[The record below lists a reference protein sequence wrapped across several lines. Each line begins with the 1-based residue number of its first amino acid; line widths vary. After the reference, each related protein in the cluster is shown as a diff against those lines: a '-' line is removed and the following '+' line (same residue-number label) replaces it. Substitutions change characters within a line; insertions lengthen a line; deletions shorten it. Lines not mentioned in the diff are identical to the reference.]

1 MNAVR
6 HGLSARTVVLPDES
20 PEEFNRLAQALAD
33 DVEPTGAIE
42 QLLLERLATT
52 AWRLRRASR
61 IEADVLSEERVDA
74 EGKEIS
80 LGLGFVRAVAHGES
94 LTVLARHERAL
105 ERGFLAALHELSRV
119 GLQRGDGEVELGE
132 GGEAAEAT
140 VDSSNASDHVVA
152 AGAEED

>member
-1 MNAVR
+1 MNAVK

-20 PEEFNRLAQALAD
+20 PEEFHRLAQALAD
-33 DVEPTGAIE
+33 DVQPAGAID

-61 IEADVLSEERVDA
+61 IEADVLSEERVEAD
-74 EGKEIS
+74 GKTIS

-119 GLQRGDGEVELGE
+119 GTRRGDSEVEHGE
-132 GGEAAEAT
+132 SGEAAEAT

-152 AGAEED
+152 AGPAED